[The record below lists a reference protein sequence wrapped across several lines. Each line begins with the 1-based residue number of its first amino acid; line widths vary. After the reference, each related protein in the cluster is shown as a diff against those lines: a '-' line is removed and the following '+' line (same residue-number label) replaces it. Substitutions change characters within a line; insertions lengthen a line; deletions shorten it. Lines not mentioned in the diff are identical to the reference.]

1 MKTTMIAL
9 AAMLMTTGA
18 VTAADTNSANISK
31 PTSSVSTTK
40 SMQFLLDENQR
51 LLKEVDLLSNEV
63 EELKGTLA
71 YNQMMDKL
79 LDNLVEEA
87 NADAQADEAA
97 RESYNNLMGNML
109 LKLGTENQLD
119 RQADAQAL
127 AGYQQL
133 MGTLLISLKS

>member
-1 MKTTMIAL
+1 MIAL

-18 VTAADTNSANISK
+18 VTAADTNSVNISK
-31 PTSSVSTTK
+31 PTASVSTTK

-87 NADAQADEAA
+87 NADVQADEAA